1 MTHAFV
7 SDKEEVPGSSPCR
20 PTGESLYLRL
30 FSPRRPVRW
39 SQIVQWCMFTFRG
52 MALSGR
58 GTSRE
63 IVDAV
68 GGGGIRM
75 ALVGGPGPRIL
86 LTLPPP
92 VGAHQLP
99 FGEDV
104 FLHGVREPFCRR
116 ACADAETRS
125 CVEGV
130 DLEEVTVGAAW
141 WTRSRVAA
149 AAGSVHALLCPAG

>member
-1 MTHAFV
+1 
-7 SDKEEVPGSSPCR
+7 
-20 PTGESLYLRL
+20 
-30 FSPRRPVRW
+30 
-39 SQIVQWCMFTFRG
+39 

-63 IVDAV
+63 LVDAV
-68 GGGGIRM
+68 GGGGVRM
-75 ALVGGPGPRIL
+75 ALVGGPGARTF

-104 FLHGVREPFCRR
+104 SLHGVREPFCRR
-116 ACADAETRS
+116 ACAETRS

-141 WTRSRVAA
+141 WARSRVAD